1 MSEPKE
7 IAFALIKFS
16 DMAATPAFT
25 LLCGITNVT
34 VTENVETQDRR
45 VRDCATPNKPG
56 ALRTKVIGDTWSISG
71 TGLTNADQRA
81 TIKTELLG
89 KRIDYK
95 VEYYKDDDTDEGAL
109 LGPDA
114 GTAILDTNAMTLD
127 QDGESSL
134 QINLKGTGALVYTSA
149 P

>member
-1 MSEPKE
+1 MSEPTE
-7 IAFALIKFS
+7 IAFALVKYS
-16 DMAATPAFT
+16 DMEASPAFT

-56 ALRTKVIGDTWSISG
+56 TLRTKVIGDTWSISG

-81 TIKTELLG
+81 TIKDELKG
-89 KRIDYK
+89 KRVDYK
-95 VEYYKDDDTDEGAL
+95 VEYYRDDDTDAGEL
-109 LGPDA
+109 LGTDE
-114 GTAILDTNAMTLD
+114 GTAILDASTMSLD
-127 QDGESSL
+127 QEGESSL
-134 QINLKGTGALVYTSA
+134 QINLKGIGELTYTAA

>member
-1 MSEPKE
+1 MSEPTE

-16 DMAATPAFT
+16 DMEVSPTFT

-34 VTENVETQDRR
+34 VNENVETQDRR

-56 ALRTKVIGDTWSISG
+56 TLRTKVIGDTWSISG

-81 TIKTELLG
+81 TIKTELKG
-89 KRIDYK
+89 KRIDYQI
-95 VEYYKDDDTDEGAL
+95 EYYRDDDTDAGEL
-109 LGPDA
+109 LGTDA
-114 GTAILDTNAMTLD
+114 GTAILDTSTMNLD

-134 QINLKGTGALVYTSA
+134 EINLKGTGDLTYTAA